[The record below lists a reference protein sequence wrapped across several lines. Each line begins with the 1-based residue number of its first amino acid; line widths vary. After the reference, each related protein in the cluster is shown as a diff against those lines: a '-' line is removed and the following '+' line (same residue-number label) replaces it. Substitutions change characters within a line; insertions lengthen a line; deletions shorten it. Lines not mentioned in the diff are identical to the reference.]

1 MSDQSILASL
11 EPWIE
16 GRFGIPTK
24 ALGLD
29 PVPVLPAGEAGLSLR
44 G

>member
-16 GRFGIPTK
+16 ARFGVPTS

-29 PVPVLPAGEAGLSLR
+29 PVPVLPAGEGGLPLAV
-44 G
+44 